1 MPNRTEKKRG
11 LHECDEGEQ
20 SIESE
25 KKRLAAIRAQSEKKL
40 EVKRA
45 EYDAELEQTVV
56 DLAAHF
62 TSMIRNMGASDE
74 AYALMRTEVDRPG
87 FTAVFIATV
96 LRAFDIT
103 EATHIIGR
111 FFETVPGLPGLP
123 GLPESG
129 ECFER
134 ATYFLFDLA
143 SVLTRQV
150 RTLAAEAVRTML
162 ATGKLTIDTRLANG
176 TTLLAY
182 AVSAFP
188 ENDKARPRIAL
199 LGTDEDEVELDGML
213 GVITNAASAAAPA
226 TAAEAMINLLALS
239 VPASGSGSLPSALM
253 TSKGRLVTLAAVIAK
268 RIDAQGWSLV
278 FGSVSSPTGATLL
291 FDIILEAGEAE
302 QNEGGVEPVE
312 AERTERAERTEQSEA
327 VEAERTERT
336 EQSER
341 AIIAEIKNA
350 NVPFVRLL
358 TRWLVDRWVSERPV
372 YPSLSARID
381 RILESADEPATGGN
395 SNSLINNS
403 LITHGGLPVVAAES
417 GNPAIIKAIVR
428 AYGPR
433 VLFSRDRETGK
444 HALGVLATRGSA
456 GAIEA
461 LLTGHEI
468 GHEIVRTDDTNET
481 VLHIAV
487 KLFVADPAS
496 PLSPASPASPNNRAL
511 LEEIATWDTGTHIE
525 GTLDSVDS
533 TGRTPLALVAI
544 SGNTEAARLID
555 PLAQRVCGAK
565 KTKLEQA
572 AALASATGIQEAITI
587 ATSLTSIARNMSPWK
602 EALLT
607 AIHSIHSTS
616 ETLVQFLI
624 EAGAARPYLACA
636 DNALLLALGSIPL
649 PRAQSI
655 AQFIGKAP
663 FFEYCASLC
672 AARAASAM
680 SSIAVP
686 VAELVARAFAPS
698 DIGLVPNNAAL
709 VGDHF
714 TLGMLFGCAVVA
726 SFNGLNG
733 LFFSPAFLA
742 EVFCAPHDQVS
753 MCPYAFQAREGLHRI
768 IVPEVLFGMVSIVG
782 TDHTEFQRLICKV
795 EPVEATIGLW

>member
-1 MPNRTEKKRG
+1 MPNRADKKRG
-11 LHECDEGEQ
+11 RDAEEGEQ

-25 KKRLAAIRAQSEKKL
+25 KKRLAAIRAQSEKEL
-40 EVKRA
+40 EVRRLK
-45 EYDAELEQTVV
+45 YDEQLEQTVV
-56 DLAAHF
+56 DLAEGF
-62 TSMIRNMGASDE
+62 TCTLRNMGASDE
-74 AYALMRTEVDRPG
+74 AYALMLTEVDRPG

-96 LRAFDIT
+96 LRAFDID
-103 EATHIIGR
+103 EATHVIGR
-111 FFETVPGLPGLP
+111 FFETMPGLPG
-123 GLPESG
+123 SG

-150 RTLAAEAVRTML
+150 RTLAAEAVRTMI
-162 ATGKLTIDTRLANG
+162 ATGKVTIDTRLANG

-188 ENDKARPRIAL
+188 ENDKARTRIAL
-199 LGTDEDEVELDGML
+199 LGTDEDEAALDGML
-213 GVITNAASAAAPA
+213 GVIANAASAAAPA

-239 VPASGSGSLPSALM
+239 DPASAPGLASSAPGLAGSLM
-253 TSKGRLVTLAAVIAK
+253 TSKGRLATLAAVIAK

-278 FGSVSSPTGATLL
+278 FGSVSSPTGAALL
-291 FDIILEAGEAE
+291 FDVILEAVEADERTE
-302 QNEGGVEPVE
+302 QSEGSGAPGEPVE
-312 AERTERAERTEQSEA
+312 AERTEQSEA
-327 VEAERTERT
+327 
-336 EQSER
+336 ER
-341 AIIAEIKNA
+341 AIIAEIKKA
-350 NVPFVRLL
+350 TVPFVRLL

-381 RILESADEPATGGN
+381 RILESADNGEQATGCN
-395 SNSLINNS
+395 SNS

-417 GNPAIIKAIVR
+417 GNAAITKAIVR
-428 AYGPR
+428 AYGPS

-461 LLTGHEI
+461 LLA

-487 KLFVADPAS
+487 KLFVADPVS
-496 PLSPASPASPNNRAL
+496 QNNRAL
-511 LEEIATWDTGTHIE
+511 LEEIATWHTGTHIE
-525 GTLDSVDS
+525 GALDSVDS

-555 PLAQRVCGAK
+555 PLAQRVCDAQ

-572 AALASATGIQEAITI
+572 AELASATGIQEALAI

-616 ETLVQFLI
+616 ESLVQFLI

-655 AQFIGKAP
+655 AQLIGKAP

-672 AARAASAM
+672 AASAASAM

-726 SFNGLNG
+726 SFNGLSGLNGLNGVSGLNGLNGLHG

-742 EVFCAPHDQVS
+742 EVFCSPHDQAS

-782 TDHTEFQRLICKV
+782 TDPTEFQRLICKV

>member
-1 MPNRTEKKRG
+1 MPSRTEKKRG
-11 LHECDEGEQ
+11 RDECDEGEQ
-20 SIESE
+20 SIESA
-25 KKRLAAIRAQSEKKL
+25 KKRLAAIRAQSEKEL
-40 EVKRA
+40 EVRRLK
-45 EYDAELEQTVV
+45 YDEQLEQTVV
-56 DLAAHF
+56 DLAEGF
-62 TSMIRNMGASDE
+62 TSTLRNMGASDE
-74 AYALMRTEVDRPG
+74 VYALMRTEVDRPG

-96 LRAFDIT
+96 VRAFDIDQ
-103 EATHIIGR
+103 ATHIIGR
-111 FFETVPGLPGLP
+111 FFETMPGLPG
-123 GLPESG
+123 SG
-129 ECFER
+129 ECFQR

-143 SVLTRQV
+143 SVLTRHV

-162 ATGKLTIDTRLANG
+162 ATGKLTIDSRLANG

-188 ENDKARPRIAL
+188 ENDKARTRIAL
-199 LGTDEDEVELDGML
+199 LGTDDDEAELDGML
-213 GVITNAASAAAPA
+213 GVIANAASAAAPA

-239 VPASGSGSLPSALM
+239 APASAPGLASFLM
-253 TSKGRLVTLAAVIAK
+253 TSEGRLSTLAVVIAK
-268 RIDAQGWSLV
+268 RIDTQGWSLV
-278 FGSVSSPTGATLL
+278 FGSVSSPTGAALL
-291 FDIILEAGEAE
+291 FDVILEADERTERTERTE
-302 QNEGGVEPVE
+302 QSEGGVEPVE
-312 AERTERAERTEQSEA
+312 A
-327 VEAERTERT
+327 ERT

-341 AIIAEIKNA
+341 AIIAEIKKA

-358 TRWLVDRWVSERPV
+358 TRWLVDRWLSERPV

-381 RILESADEPATGGN
+381 RILEGADHGEQATGCN
-395 SNSLINNS
+395 SNSNSNS

-433 VLFSRDRETGK
+433 VLFSRDSETGK

-461 LLTGHEI
+461 LLAGHD
-468 GHEIVRTDDTNET
+468 IVRTDDTKET

-487 KLFVADPAS
+487 KLFVADPVS
-496 PLSPASPASPNNRAL
+496 PVSPNNRAL
-511 LEEIATWDTGTHIE
+511 LEEIATWHTGTHIE
-525 GTLDSVDS
+525 GALDSVDS

-555 PLAQRVCGAK
+555 PLAQRVCDAK

-572 AALASATGIQEAITI
+572 AALASATGIEEALTI

-607 AIHSIHSTS
+607 AIHSPS

-636 DNALLLALGSIPL
+636 DSALLLALGSIPL

-672 AARAASAM
+672 AASAASAM
-680 SSIAVP
+680 SSITVP

-698 DIGLVPNNAAL
+698 DLGLVPNNAAL

-726 SFNGLNG
+726 SFNLNGVGGLNGLNGLNG

-753 MCPYAFQAREGLHRI
+753 MCPYAFQARDGLHRI

>member
-1 MPNRTEKKRG
+1 MPNRAEKKRG
-11 LHECDEGEQ
+11 RDAEEGEQ
-20 SIESE
+20 SIESA
-25 KKRLAAIRAQSEKKL
+25 KRRLAAIRAQSEKEL
-40 EVKRA
+40 EVRRLK
-45 EYDAELEQTVV
+45 YDEQLEQTVV
-56 DLAAHF
+56 DLAEGF
-62 TSMIRNMGASDE
+62 TSTLRNMGASDE
-74 AYALMRTEVDRPG
+74 VYALMRTEVDRPG

-96 LRAFDIT
+96 LRAFDIDQ
-103 EATHIIGR
+103 ATHIIGR
-111 FFETVPGLPGLP
+111 FFETMPGLPG
-123 GLPESG
+123 SG
-129 ECFER
+129 ECFQR

-150 RTLAAEAVRTML
+150 RTLAADAARTML
-162 ATGKLTIDTRLANG
+162 ATGKVTIDTRLANG

-188 ENDKARPRIAL
+188 ENDKARTRIAL
-199 LGTDEDEVELDGML
+199 LGTDEDEAELDGML
-213 GVITNAASAAAPA
+213 GVIANAASAAAPA

-239 VPASGSGSLPSALM
+239 DLAPPLGHGSAASSLPSALM
-253 TSKGRLVTLAAVIAK
+253 TSKGRLVTLAAVIAN

-278 FGSVSSPTGATLL
+278 FGSVSSPTGAALL
-291 FDIILEAGEAE
+291 FDVILEA
-302 QNEGGVEPVE
+302 VE
-312 AERTERAERTEQSEA
+312 AVERTEQSEGGVEPGEAERA
-327 VEAERTERT
+327 VEA
-336 EQSER
+336 ER
-341 AIIAEIKNA
+341 AIIAEIKKA

-372 YPSLSARID
+372 CPSLSARID
-381 RILESADEPATGGN
+381 RILESADHGEQATGR
-395 SNSLINNS
+395 NS

-461 LLTGHEI
+461 LLA

-487 KLFVADPAS
+487 KLFVADPVS
-496 PLSPASPASPNNRAL
+496 PVSPVSPASPVSPNNRAL
-511 LEEIATWDTGTHIE
+511 LEEIATWHTGTHIE

-555 PLAQRVCGAK
+555 PLAQRVCDAN

-572 AALASATGIQEAITI
+572 AALASATGIQEALTI

-616 ETLVQFLI
+616 EALVQFLI

-655 AQFIGKAP
+655 AQLIGKAP

-698 DIGLVPNNAAL
+698 DLGLVPNNAAL

-714 TLGMLFGCAVVA
+714 TLGMLFGCAVVS
-726 SFNGLNG
+726 SFNGLHG

-795 EPVEATIGLW
+795 EPIEATSGLW